1 MSKKELE
8 KYFEI
13 LEISPDATIMEIRN
27 AYNRLKKLYS
37 TDSVVISPIADEFS
51 KKEREEI
58 LEQVEKAFKKLMES
72 LKGERHG
79 SSPFPTGFLSSD
91 DDPSAE
97 KTEEGSYSGSVIK
110 QIREKMGIQLFEV
123 SLDTKIRIELLESI
137 ENEKFDSLP
146 QEVYLKGHLI
156 NYASYLRLK
165 PNKVTDDYIARYRT
179 WKEKKKEKP

>member
-1 MSKKELE
+1 MPDKKLK

-51 KKEREEI
+51 KKERMEI
-58 LEQVEKAFKKLMES
+58 LQQVEEAFKQLMES
-72 LKGERHG
+72 LKGRHG
-79 SSPFPTGFLSSD
+79 PLPTQPGDLASD

-97 KTEEGSYSGSVIK
+97 KTEEESYSGPVLK

-123 SLDTKIRIELLESI
+123 SLDTKIRMELLESI
-137 ENEKFDSLP
+137 EDEKFDSLP
-146 QEVYLKGHLI
+146 QEVYLKGHLT
-156 NYASYLRLK
+156 NYASYLLLQ
-165 PNKVTDDYIARYRT
+165 PEKVTQDYIARFRA
-179 WKEKKKEKP
+179 WKEEKKEKR

>member
-8 KYFEI
+8 KYFET
-13 LEISPDATIMEIRN
+13 LEISPDATITEIRN

-51 KKEREEI
+51 KREREEI
-58 LEQVEKAFKKLMES
+58 LEQVENAFKKLMES
-72 LKGERHG
+72 LKGQHG
-79 SSPFPTGFLSSD
+79 SSPVHTSFLASD

-97 KTEEGSYSGSVIK
+97 KIEEESYSGSVLK

-165 PNKVTDDYIARYRT
+165 PNKVTHDYIARYRA
-179 WKEKKKEKP
+179 WEERKKEKP